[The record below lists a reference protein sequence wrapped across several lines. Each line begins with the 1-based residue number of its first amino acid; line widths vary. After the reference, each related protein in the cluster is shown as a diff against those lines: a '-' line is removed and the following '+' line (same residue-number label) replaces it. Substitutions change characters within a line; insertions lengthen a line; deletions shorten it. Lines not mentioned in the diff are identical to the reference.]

1 MSDYLVRGLG
11 LNDEIRILAVDTT
24 ETINEAVRRHGAYPT
39 AAAALG
45 RTMTASV
52 LMGAMLKNEEKVT
65 TTIEGGGP
73 IGAIVT
79 DSDAK
84 GHVRGYL
91 GNPQVHF
98 DLNESG
104 KLDVRR
110 AVGTDGYLRVVKDIG
125 LKEHFTGSTEIVSGE
140 IGEDFAYYFYTSE
153 QVPSIVGLGV
163 LVNPDNT
170 IKASGGFIIQVLPG
184 ASEETFEFLDEI
196 SKEMTPVSK
205 QIDDGLS
212 PREIINAAIGE
223 KNWRELS
230 EMPVS
235 FECNCSK
242 DRFLNAISALDPA
255 EIMTMIKED
264 GGAEADCHFCRNKV
278 WIEEE
283 ELKELITH

>member
-24 ETINEAVRRHGAYPT
+24 ETINEAVSRHGAYPT

-45 RTMTASV
+45 RSMTAAV

-65 TTIEGGGP
+65 ATIEGGGP
-73 IGAIVT
+73 IGAIVA

-196 SKEMTPVSK
+196 SKEMTPVSQ
-205 QIDDGLS
+205 QIDNGLS
-212 PREIINAAIGE
+212 PHGIIDAAIGE

-235 FECNCSK
+235 FQCNCSK

-278 WIEEE
+278 WIEGE

>member
-11 LNDEIRILAVDTT
+11 LNDEVRILAVDTT

-39 AAAALG
+39 AAAALS
-45 RTMTASV
+45 RSMTASL

-65 TTIEGGGP
+65 VTIEGGGP
-73 IGAIVT
+73 IGAIVA
-79 DSDAK
+79 DSNAK

-98 DLNESG
+98 DLNDAG
-104 KLDVRR
+104 KLDVKR
-110 AVGTDGYLRVVKDIG
+110 AVGTEGYLRVVKDIG

-170 IKASGGFIIQVLPG
+170 VKAAGGFIIQVLPG

-196 SKEMTPVSK
+196 SKGMTPVSK

-212 PREIINAAIGE
+212 PREIIDAAFGE

-242 DRFLNAISALDPA
+242 DRFLNAISALDPS
-255 EIMTMIKED
+255 EIMSMIKED